1 MKSDVSKQ
9 PSLSSIPPSELKQ
22 ALDEEGSRCLLLS
35 RQRCFN
41 QRCCIRCCAPFSF
54 LLNPKRRCHDCLYS
68 VCKACRLY
76 HKHDKAWLCSACQK
90 SRLLK
95 KQSLEW
101 FYAHVK
107 VRFKRFG
114 SAKVLKTIYRRH
126 LAEHSVLSE
135 LTEGSAYED
144 SICNEGSVCGSD
156 ATFYRQTEEHSMAE
170 SLTVALRVAEEA
182 IDEAICNA
190 EIDTATQGNRT
201 EAQYLREHKAELI
214 EELAKTIMQK
224 IISGRKTLAD
234 TRDKCDQ
241 DVPDL
246 ERDPDLH
253 HHGDQAGSTFKHLK
267 GLWRSQSAFS
277 LVDDNLP
284 AGLVQDAL
292 QALHKE
298 EDSAAGTTW
307 TSVERLENSGVSSML
322 KSPDGN
328 WIALQ
333 SSQLSR
339 PSLLAKRKSPVYS
352 ALERESGAVSAYEG
366 MDSDNEAKPEPD
378 TSWGAILQEFHRKM
392 TGSKVRR
399 PAHNRARSDS
409 ERSKKSPLDTFNK
422 RGAAEPKRPP
432 SSRRTSIMDVNFNV
446 TTEEGITRSEA
457 AVGKVKRAR
466 KKRRSKRR
474 ATLSGPPLDFNR
486 KDGQSGSPSDAE
498 TPDPL
503 TPDATTP
510 SLLRQES
517 DTPEHQS
524 DQVDPESSQESMSD
538 SSLRDEANDDDDA
551 EEVEMGSEDERTAVD
566 FAVDREEE
574 EEVKARLYKLVAQSR
589 LAYFSSTDDELDRAG
604 RSEEDGGCDEED
616 KTERLSHKLCQLEE
630 EVRAAMLSSTE
641 DELDRVTDGEKNE
654 EEEEEELA
662 VKVCRLATQVGATQF
677 SSTEDELDRE
687 EVMHEE
693 TLWRLQEDKAA
704 PAAQV
709 RHLAS
714 LVSASQFSSTE
725 DELDR
730 VGEDEAQIDQGGS
743 GQPSLS
749 EELSED
755 ATGEL
760 RERLESMGDVEV
772 DMFALSQQNEEMR
785 ENLLDSTDQYG
796 EVNLEESNG
805 RMSKDILLVS
815 DKNERTSKETIIR
828 QEFQPEVKMSDQ
840 REERQEEKQDIL
852 GGREG
857 DLLGTQLETTA
868 SVSEDDAEIDQ
879 GGGGQPSLSEE
890 LSEDATGE
898 RRERLESMGDVEMD
912 MFALSQQNEEM
923 RENLLDSTDQYG
935 EVNLEESNGRM
946 SKDILLVLDKDER
959 TSKETIITQEY
970 QPEVKMSD
978 QREERQEEEQDILG
992 GREGDLLG
1000 TQLETTASVSEDE
1013 AEIDQGGGGQPSL
1026 SEELSE
1032 DATGE
1037 RRERLE
1043 SMGDVEMDMFALSQQ
1058 NEEMRENLLDST
1070 DQYGEVNLEESNGRM
1085 SKDILL
1091 VSDKN
1096 ERTSKE
1102 TIIRQEFQPEVK
1114 MSDQREERQEEE
1126 QDILRGREGDLLG
1139 TQLETTASVSEDD
1152 AEIDQGGG
1160 GQPSLSEELSE
1171 DATGERRERL
1181 ESMGDVEMDMFA
1193 LSQQN
1198 EEMREN
1204 LLDSTDQYGEVNLEE
1219 SNGRMSKDILLVS
1232 DKNERTSKETIIRQE
1247 YQPEVKMSDQREERQ
1262 EEEQDILGGREGDLL
1277 GTQLETTASVSEDE
1291 DVEFDRVISSMLTMT
1306 LEEMQKDIRLD
1317 QRREGTETDEET
1329 NEELEM
1335 KKDTETDNE
1344 SKYDTK
1350 TEEERKED
1358 ANTDVKTKED
1368 FKTDG
1373 EWKEDTRPDKSGN
1386 EFPVTEQDNNKVA
1399 KTEEMKDEQKEDSKT
1414 NTNNK
1419 EEPKTDN
1426 EKNQGENID
1435 AEKEED
1441 SKTDKNKD
1449 QDAKMDKERKG
1460 NSKTDKD
1467 WNEDQKADK
1476 EKKEDTK
1483 TSEVRNEDGKTEM
1496 DTQTDQETKGLED
1509 RQDKEKIDDTRTD
1522 DGKKE
1527 DKETI
1532 MDKNKDEKYKERK
1545 KDKKEIQKSSAAS
1558 LCSIST
1564 EVLKVLNATE
1574 ELLQGVEGR
1583 GSRRPSTWSLPA
1595 NADPKKLDQ
1604 RFSQLEEKVYVAA
1617 GSVFGV
1623 EAELSDLEERAR
1635 DISSATSDTELSS
1648 LEEQVASAAARVQQS
1663 EQQISDISARIAAL
1677 RSAGLN
1683 VDPQSRVAKTATV
1696 PVMPLTLNSSRQRR
1710 RRLPALPRGED
1721 KKSSP

>member
-1 MKSDVSKQ
+1 MGRKLD
-9 PSLSSIPPSELKQ
+9 LSGLSANEAEHVLQVVQRDMRLRKKEEERLSELKQ

-54 LLNPKRRCHDCLYS
+54 LLNPKRRCQDCLYS

-76 HKHDKAWLCSACQK
+76 DKRHKAWLCSACQK

-135 LTEGSAYED
+135 LTEGSTYED

-190 EIDTATQGNRT
+190 EFDTATQENQN
-201 EAQYLREHKAELI
+201 EAHYLREHRAELI

-234 TRDKCDQ
+234 TRDKCE
-241 DVPDL
+241 L
-246 ERDPDLH
+246 ERDPDPDLH

-307 TSVERLENSGVSSML
+307 TSVERLENSGASSML

-339 PSLLAKRKSPVYS
+339 PSLLAKRKSLVYS

-366 MDSDNEAKPEPD
+366 MDSDNEARPEPD
-378 TSWGAILQEFHRKM
+378 TSWGAILQEFQRKM

-422 RGAAEPKRPP
+422 PGAAEPKRPP

-446 TTEEGITRSEA
+446 KTEEGITRSEA

-510 SLLRQES
+510 SLLRQDS
-517 DTPEHQS
+517 DASEHQS
-524 DQVDPESSQESMSD
+524 DQVNPESSQESMSD

-551 EEVEMGSEDERTAVD
+551 EEVGMGSEDDDDEDERTAVD
-566 FAVDREEE
+566 LAVDREDE

-730 VGEDEAQIDQGGS
+730 VCEDEAEIDQGGS
-743 GQPSLS
+743 GQSSLS

-755 ATGEL
+755 AVGER
-760 RERLESMGDVEV
+760 RESLESMGDVEV
-772 DMFALSQQNEEMR
+772 DMFALSQQNEGMR

-796 EVNLEESNG
+796 EVNVEESNG
-805 RMSKDILLVS
+805 RMSMDILLVS
-815 DKNERTSKETIIR
+815 DR
-828 QEFQPEVKMSDQ
+828 
-840 REERQEEKQDIL
+840 
-852 GGREG
+852 
-857 DLLGTQLETTA
+857 
-868 SVSEDDAEIDQ
+868 
-879 GGGGQPSLSEE
+879 
-890 LSEDATGE
+890 
-898 RRERLESMGDVEMD
+898 
-912 MFALSQQNEEM
+912 
-923 RENLLDSTDQYG
+923 
-935 EVNLEESNGRM
+935 
-946 SKDILLVLDKDER
+946 DK
-959 TSKETIITQEY
+959 
-970 QPEVKMSD
+970 
-978 QREERQEEEQDILG
+978 
-992 GREGDLLG
+992 
-1000 TQLETTASVSEDE
+1000 
-1013 AEIDQGGGGQPSL
+1013 
-1026 SEELSE
+1026 
-1032 DATGE
+1032 
-1037 RRERLE
+1037 
-1043 SMGDVEMDMFALSQQ
+1043 
-1058 NEEMRENLLDST
+1058 
-1070 DQYGEVNLEESNGRM
+1070 
-1085 SKDILL
+1085 
-1091 VSDKN
+1091 
-1096 ERTSKE
+1096 
-1102 TIIRQEFQPEVK
+1102 
-1114 MSDQREERQEEE
+1114 
-1126 QDILRGREGDLLG
+1126 
-1139 TQLETTASVSEDD
+1139 
-1152 AEIDQGGG
+1152 
-1160 GQPSLSEELSE
+1160 
-1171 DATGERRERL
+1171 
-1181 ESMGDVEMDMFA
+1181 
-1193 LSQQN
+1193 
-1198 EEMREN
+1198 
-1204 LLDSTDQYGEVNLEE
+1204 
-1219 SNGRMSKDILLVS
+1219 
-1232 DKNERTSKETIIRQE
+1232 RTSKETIIRQE

-1262 EEEQDILGGREGDLL
+1262 EEEQDILGGGEGDLL
-1277 GTQLETTASVSEDE
+1277 GTQLETASVSEDE

-1306 LEEMQKDIRLD
+1306 LEEMQKDIKLD

-1329 NEELEM
+1329 NEELER
-1335 KKDTETDNE
+1335 KKDTKTDNK

-1350 TEEERKED
+1350 TEEERKEN

-1373 EWKEDTRPDKSGN
+1373 EWKEDTRTDKSRN
-1386 EFPVTEQDNNKVA
+1386 EFPVAEQDNNKVA
-1399 KTEEMKDEQKEDSKT
+1399 KTEEMKDEEKEDSKT
-1414 NTNNK
+1414 NTNIT

-1426 EKNQGENID
+1426 EMNQGENTD
-1435 AEKEED
+1435 AEKEDD
-1441 SKTDKNKD
+1441 SKTGEEAKEHEKTDKDKD

-1467 WNEDQKADK
+1467 SNKDQKADE

-1483 TSEVRNEDGKTEM
+1483 TSDVRNEDGKTKT
-1496 DTQTDQETKGLED
+1496 DTQTDQERKGLED

-1527 DKETI
+1527 DKETT

-1545 KDKKEIQKSSAAS
+1545 KDKKEIQAGGS
-1558 LCSIST
+1558 
-1564 EVLKVLNATE
+1564 EVFHINININKN
-1574 ELLQGVEGR
+1574 
-1583 GSRRPSTWSLPA
+1583 
-1595 NADPKKLDQ
+1595 N
-1604 RFSQLEEKVYVAA
+1604 
-1617 GSVFGV
+1617 
-1623 EAELSDLEERAR
+1623 
-1635 DISSATSDTELSS
+1635 
-1648 LEEQVASAAARVQQS
+1648 
-1663 EQQISDISARIAAL
+1663 
-1677 RSAGLN
+1677 
-1683 VDPQSRVAKTATV
+1683 
-1696 PVMPLTLNSSRQRR
+1696 
-1710 RRLPALPRGED
+1710 
-1721 KKSSP
+1721 